1 MTFSLAPLSM
11 EKLRESRET
20 SGIANCAWIL
30 TQNDDEKKSRFYLYV
45 YNAALMNNSNVTK
58 IDFNYLIY
66 CFLIFILFLFYVLL
80 HSEKIL
86 DWFLNFVSLN

>member
-30 TQNDDEKKSRFYLYV
+30 TQNDDEKK
-45 YNAALMNNSNVTK
+45 NQ
-58 IDFNYLIY
+58 DFISMYTM
-66 CFLIFILFLFYVLL
+66 L
-80 HSEKIL
+80 HSWIIQM
-86 DWFLNFVSLN
+86 SLKLTLIT